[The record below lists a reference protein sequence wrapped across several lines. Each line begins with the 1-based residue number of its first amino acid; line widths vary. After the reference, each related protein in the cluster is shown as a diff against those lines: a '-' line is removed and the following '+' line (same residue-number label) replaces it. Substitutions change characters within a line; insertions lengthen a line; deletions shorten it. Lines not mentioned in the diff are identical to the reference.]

1 MRCTMK
7 GKAGSKKRMKKHRK
21 LITNKYG
28 NKAKRG
34 QLLLAAAALL
44 LAAAF
49 TGCGQGIDQTQNVRE
64 TKTGVEDVA
73 ETQADQVIS
82 AQPQNSEASEEQE
95 GVTFGDRELTGTEAA
110 IYEKILQA
118 AGQELLLFDC
128 ADFDG
133 DGREEGFALAGIR
146 EDGFVSGKLWFAGE
160 SSAAVSVVPD
170 RMADHA
176 ASDENAQKELSLLDA
191 SHVYEMPDGKKF
203 WQVETF
209 GGSVSESLLWS
220 VKDGTARESVLSGK
234 GGQFEE
240 TDEGDYLLY
249 KYGLDAGT
257 DGTGRTMKP
266 CYFFYEDGEFHEY
279 GAVSVEREQLWEIP
293 GFEEVVTAYE
303 EKGCWNRRYLLR
315 GNGLVQASFQDRS
328 NNYYVTLAMRDGK
341 LETVLEGDGLAG
353 LLIGGIADQTWR
365 SEDDALKAVWDRTI
379 RQYPGV
385 NVRIYPG
392 ETVYYDLDGDGN
404 LEKIRYREMENEE
417 AEDFVNGLA
426 ILVDGEEA
434 WENTESWA
442 EWCRLYLTDL
452 DSTDQKTEL
461 IAEYCSAN
469 DIVVSVKFLQFEN
482 KKMTEI
488 ADLCNVESMGED
500 SFIRYQGGRTPEG
513 FGPEIPGDKTVTA
526 WVDTPIWR
534 NGFGSYYVKL
544 GWKYDNGTLIEEKTA
559 EYELRS
565 LSDGQPWDYRL
576 TVPITLY
583 SEAACTTPIYEAR
596 PGEILHALAMQPAAG
611 ADAPLCIRVEVANDA
626 DTAAIT
632 GWIVVGDEQIF
643 EEIPAWG

>member
-1 MRCTMK
+1 MK

-73 ETQADQVIS
+73 ETRADQVIS
-82 AQPQNSEASEEQE
+82 AQPQSSEA

-160 SSAAVSVVPD
+160 SSDAVSVVPGCT
-170 RMADHA
+170 ADSTA
-176 ASDENAQKELSLLDA
+176 ADENAQKEKELSLLDA
-191 SHVYEMPDGKKF
+191 SHIYEMPDGKKF

-220 VKDGTARESVLSGK
+220 VKGGTAQESVLSGK
-234 GGQFEE
+234 GGQFEK

-249 KYGLDAGT
+249 KSELDAGT

-266 CYFFYEDGEFHEY
+266 CYFFYENGEFHEY

-293 GFEEVVTAYE
+293 GFEEAVTAYE
-303 EKGCWNRRYLLR
+303 EKGCWNRRCLLR

-328 NNYYVTLAMRDGK
+328 SNYYVTLAMRDGK

-404 LEKIRYREMENEE
+404 LEKIRYREMEDEE

-596 PGEILHALAMQPAAG
+596 PGEILHALAMQPAAS
-611 ADAPLCIRVEVANDA
+611 ADAPLCIRAEVANDTE
-626 DTAAIT
+626 TANIT
-632 GWIVVGDEQIF
+632 GWIVVGDAQIF